1 MLHILVIN
9 KHIAGR
15 SEGQLA
21 SHCRGRGTLR
31 NPGVHEGREGLRV
44 RARVR
49 PRVRLGLGLRTRIGQ
64 L

>member
-21 SHCRGRGTLR
+21 IHCRGRGTLR
-31 NPGVHEGREGLRV
+31 NPGVLEGREGQKGLRV
-44 RARVR
+44 KARVR
-49 PRVRLGLGLRTRIGQ
+49 RPVWVRSLG
-64 L
+64 